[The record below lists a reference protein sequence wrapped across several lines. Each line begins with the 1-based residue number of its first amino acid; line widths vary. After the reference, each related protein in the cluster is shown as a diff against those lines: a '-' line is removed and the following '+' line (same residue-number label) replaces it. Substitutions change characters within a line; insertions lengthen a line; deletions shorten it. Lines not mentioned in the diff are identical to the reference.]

1 MRYIDLEKKKHSKFH
16 SINYRRRLTAGA
28 LGTTGISIRETVG
41 RFVYNFGA
49 LLKTT
54 GVGSVEYD
62 FSGKI
67 CCPGIANDDDVN
79 DCIKLGIIGGGGTEI
94 IGS

>member
-1 MRYIDLEKKKHSKFH
+1 MLKCNKRKKRIK
-16 SINYRRRLTAGA
+16 LTAGA
-28 LGTTGISIRETVG
+28 LETTGISIRETVG

-79 DCIKLGIIGGGGTEI
+79 D
-94 IGS
+94 